1 MGRLDSKVVIIT
13 GASGGQGTVEA
24 RLFAAEGAR
33 LVLTDIVP
41 GGEKI
46 AEELGEKAIFL
57 KHDISDEAAWDE
69 VIKAGLSAFGA
80 INVLVNNAAMYRAAS
95 LENTELALFERLIR
109 INQVGTFLGMR
120 AVIAPMTE
128 AGGGSIINIA
138 SAEANL
144 GLPGSFP
151 YGATK
156 WAVRGMTKCAASDLV
171 SRKIRVNSLPPGLTD
186 TPMARLNVA
195 PELLDYYVRA
205 FIPMRRWGEPVEVAR
220 AALFLAS
227 DESSYMTGSEIHVD
241 GGITM
246 A

>member
-120 AVIAPMTE
+120 AVIAPMV
-128 AGGGSIINIA
+128 AD
-138 SAEANL
+138 L
-144 GLPGSFP
+144 SF
-151 YGATK
+151 YQA
-156 WAVRGMTKCAASDLV
+156 
-171 SRKIRVNSLPPGLTD
+171 IPGLLDALPDAVIVIDGQGGLQWANRTAER
-186 TPMARLNVA
+186 TRSRRHRL
-195 PELLDYYVRA
+195 
-205 FIPMRRWGEPVEVAR
+205 RRIA
-220 AALFLAS
+220 
-227 DESSYMTGSEIHVD
+227 
-241 GGITM
+241 
-246 A
+246 